1 MFLDI
6 KIKFMKIT
14 LFKKQYFV
22 HDLNVKV
29 MKVMILILTF
39 PFIYLFILI

>member
-6 KIKFMKIT
+6 KIKFMKIVI
-14 LFKKQYFV
+14 FKKNNLFI

-39 PFIYLFILI
+39 HFIYLFI